1 MVEFGK
7 QLAQSRHEP
16 WAGAYLDYKSLK
28 KALKQL
34 ANKTNNEPADALS
47 IAVESTDFEQLVDR
61 EIEKVVLFFLEK
73 QGDLA
78 KRLNVLRNKNCSSA
92 QEQQYDEYHQIGEEL
107 VLLVNFCELNV
118 TGLRKILKKH
128 DKKSK
133 AAPITE
139 RYLNSHM
146 LGHVGDSHLQQM
158 YHYGGI
164 AALVETLRLGLE
176 DDMTRTQQQQQQG
189 SVTNYSTLSS
199 IQEMQ
204 PILHKIDSARQRLKH
219 SSRYAQAMAAQAL
232 IFEDEGSDTDYS
244 LHGASV
250 RSQRDQRISA
260 MINLASTF
268 LYMTNYYIVAPTSG
282 TYAKRLGM
290 SEALSGVIIGMTPCA
305 ALVASVLYSWWSNY
319 TYKRALLFAATCSIV
334 GDLLYA
340 LALPCNSLS
349 LVIVGRLLN
358 GFGGARAINR
368 RYIADAVSRR
378 HRTAASAAF
387 VTAGALG
394 MAAGPALAVA
404 ADYWTPQGSSLLLA
418 SSGHWWTVETAPGW
432 IMFVLWTVFWVSAYL
447 FFEEPA
453 VRASKQKVTSSGDE
467 EQQPLIAANGDKPLL
482 LTNGESSSKQ
492 PLEAPLYKNVAVMT
506 TLGIYFVLK
515 LALECQLS
523 STAIV
528 TTLYFDW
535 NVTNIGSFLAVLGL
549 LMFPANMAVAHASRR
564 YEDREIML
572 ATLSIIFVGTLGI
585 MTFYPWHYT
594 VVQYMVFSVCLFLGT
609 NMLEGPNMSL
619 LSKTIPKQWA
629 RGTFNSGLLAT
640 ESGTFGRVVG
650 DFIISAAGLVGLDQ
664 VLNLTFAPMAGL
676 VGVTMLVTWKL
687 FSYLVPYDDDDDDDD
702 FDE

>member
-7 QLAQSRHEP
+7 QLAQSRYEP

-34 ANKTNNEPADALS
+34 ANKHANESSDAQL
-47 IAVESTDFEQLVDR
+47 AVDAAAVVVAETDFEQLVDH

-78 KRLNVLRNKNCSSA
+78 KRLNVLRDNKNNNNA
-92 QEQQYDEYHQIGEEL
+92 QQYEQYHQIGEEL

-128 DKKSK
+128 DKKLK

-139 RYLNSHM
+139 RYLYSHI
-146 LGHVGDSHLQQM
+146 GVGDSHLQQM

-176 DDMTRTQQQQQQG
+176 DDMAKPQQLQG
-189 SVTNYSTLSS
+189 STTNYSTLSS

-204 PILHKIDSARQRLKH
+204 PILHKIDNARQRLKQ

-244 LHGASV
+244 LHRASSL
-250 RSQRDQRISA
+250 RSQRDQRNLSA
-260 MINLASTF
+260 IINLASTF

-319 TYKRALLFAATCSIV
+319 TYKRALLFAATCSIL

-340 LALPCNSLS
+340 LALPFNSLS
-349 LVIVGRLLN
+349 LVILGRLLN

-404 ADYWTPQGSSLLLA
+404 ADYLTPEGSSLLE
-418 SSGHWWTVETAPGW
+418 SGHWWTVETAPGW
-432 IMFVLWTVFWVSAYL
+432 IMFVLWAVFWVSAYL
-447 FFEEPA
+447 FFEEP
-453 VRASKQKVTSSGDE
+453 VRASKQKVTSDE
-467 EQQPLIAANGDKPLL
+467 EQQPLIAANGNKQL
-482 LTNGESSSKQ
+482 LTNGDGSSKL
-492 PLEAPLYKNVAVMT
+492 PLAKAPLYKNVAVMT

-549 LMFPANMAVAHASRR
+549 LMFPANMAVAQASRR

-572 ATLSIIFVGTLGI
+572 ATLSVIFVGTLGI
-585 MTFYPWHYT
+585 MTFYSSSYT

-650 DFIISAAGLVGLDQ
+650 DFIISAAGLVGLDR

-676 VGVTMLVTWKL
+676 VGVTMLMTWKV
-687 FSYLVPYDDDDDDDD
+687 FSYLVPHDEDEDDDD
-702 FDE
+702 E